1 MFCIKC
7 YEELNAENVYPSDHR
22 YCISCGKKH
31 ADYLA
36 DRRRT
41 LSSLREMNLDSKIIQ
56 TRYLIRQAV
65 SEFGLDKVYISY
77 SGGKDS
83 TVLSHIAK
91 SMYPDI
97 LHLFANTTNEYPETL
112 EHIKWEKEENHTNII
127 TVIPRDVHG
136 EVWTFKK
143 VVERYGYPMF
153 SKRVSN
159 AIRTYQHAL
168 SDTTRQHSLDYI
180 DRNFKKY
187 SKYKELPISDKCCDK
202 LKKEPLRRKAKEL
215 GLECAILGILASESY
230 QREKEWLEYGC
241 NVFHERKDNQSKPL
255 SFWTDDDIL
264 EYIDLYDENNP
275 TIDKNNKLKK
285 NKKGARKDRSGNEI
299 IPGGKYK
306 VTFID
311 KVTNKNFSEVIKV
324 ENYKEYNKMEEIT
337 SKGNGCCLM
346 I

>member
-7 YEELNAENVYPSDHR
+7 NEELTNKNIYSSDRR
-22 YCISCGKKH
+22 YCITCGKEH
-31 ADYLA
+31 ADFLS
-36 DRRRT
+36 DRRHI
-41 LSSLREMNLDSKIIQ
+41 LDSLREMNLDSKIVQ

-65 SEFGLDKVYISY
+65 MEFGLDKVYISY

-112 EHIKWEKEENHTNII
+112 QHIKWEKEENNTNII
-127 TVIPRDVHG
+127 SVIPRDVHG

-143 VVERYGYPMF
+143 VVDQYGYPMF
-153 SKRVSN
+153 SKRISN

-168 SDTTRQHSLDYI
+168 SCITRQHSIDYI

-187 SKYKELPISDKCCDK
+187 SKFKDLPISDKCCDK

-230 QREKEWLEYGC
+230 QREKEWLEHGC
-241 NVFHERKDNQSKPL
+241 NVFYERKDNQCRPL

-264 EYIDLYDENNP
+264 EYISRYNVRIPKLYDMGYARNGCMYCGFGVHLEPKGGNRFQRL
-275 TIDKNNKLKK
+275 KNTHPVQY
-285 NKKGARKDRSGNEI
+285 E
-299 IPGGKYK
+299 Y
-306 VTFID
+306 FI
-311 KVTNKNFSEVIKV
+311 KNF
-324 ENYKEYNKMEEIT
+324 
-337 SKGNGCCLM
+337 GNLM
-346 I
+346 IEFEIDIA